1 MSPKTLR
8 TLRLSSIVASLCLA
22 AIVWF
27 GSGCGST
34 KPVEFPPHLLT
45 IVTNYLA
52 PGDVLKFTFPGSL
65 ELNQIQPIRADGKI
79 TLSLVGEVEAA
90 GLTVGD
96 LQAKVS
102 RLYEPQLQLKEVI
115 VTLESTVTVVYV
127 SGAVNRPGKVPL
139 IRPMT
144 ALEIIMEA
152 GGFTPGVSDGKRVVL
167 IRQSEG
173 TNYSRIF
180 DLTPSLR
187 GERTE
192 AFQVRAYDMI
202 HVPERVFRY

>member
-1 MSPKTLR
+1 MSPNILR
-8 TLRLSSIVASLCLA
+8 FLRFSSIVASLCLA
-22 AIVWF
+22 AVAWF
-27 GSGCGST
+27 GTGCGTT
-34 KPVEFPPHLLT
+34 KQAEFPPELLT
-45 IVTNYLA
+45 MVTNYLA
-52 PGDVLKFTFPGSL
+52 PGDVLKFAFPGSP
-65 ELNQIQPIRADGKI
+65 ELNQVQPIRADGKV

-96 LQAKVS
+96 LQAKVTK
-102 RLYEPQLQLKEVI
+102 LYEPQLNLKEVI
-115 VTLESTVTVVYV
+115 VTLENTVTVVYV
-127 SGAVNRPGKVPL
+127 SGAVNNPGKVPL

-144 ALEIIMEA
+144 ALEVIMEA

-167 IRQSEG
+167 VRQSG
-173 TNYSRIF
+173 GVNYSRIM

-187 GERTE
+187 GEPTE